1 MPWIRFN
8 PTGKATKRGK
18 NIMMTSITRRSVSW
32 IVLITLFTAF
42 SMAANARVSVNQPAP
57 DFTAVD
63 SNGKEHRLSD
73 FRGKTVVLEWTNHD
87 CPYVRKHYDSGNMQ
101 ALQKTAT
108 GKGIVWLSIISS
120 APGKQG
126 HVSRAEANRLTSSRN
141 AAPTAVLLDES
152 GKIGRLYGAKTT
164 PHMYIIDDGGELV
177 YMGGIDSIPSTDTND
192 IARAT
197 NYVDAA
203 LNALSSGQPIEDA
216 VTRPYGCSVKY

>member
-1 MPWIRFN
+1 
-8 PTGKATKRGK
+8 
-18 NIMMTSITRRSVSW
+18 MMTSITRRSVSW

-73 FRGKTVVLEWTNHD
+73 FKGKTVVLEWTNHD

-101 ALQKTAT
+101 ALQKTST

-126 HVSRAEANRLTSSRN
+126 HVSGAEANRLTSSRN

-152 GKIGRLYGAKTT
+152 GEIGGLYGAITT
-164 PHMYIIDDGGELV
+164 PHMYIIDEGGELV

-192 IARAT
+192 ISRAS
-197 NYVDAA
+197 NSVDAA
-203 LNALSSGQPIEDA
+203 LNALSCGQRIEDA

>member
-1 MPWIRFN
+1 
-8 PTGKATKRGK
+8 
-18 NIMMTSITRRSVSW
+18 MMTSMTRRSVSW
-32 IVLITLFTAF
+32 IFLLTLFTTF

-63 SNGKEHRLSD
+63 SNGKQHRLSD
-73 FRGKTVVLEWTNHD
+73 FKGKTVVLEWTNHD

-126 HVSRAEANRLTSSRN
+126 HVSGAEANTLTSSRN
-141 AAPTAVLLDES
+141 ASPTAVLLDER
-152 GKIGRLYGAKTT
+152 GEIGRLYGAKTT
-164 PHMYIIDDGGELV
+164 PHMYIIDAGGKLV

-197 NYVDAA
+197 NYVDVA
-203 LNALSSGQPIEDA
+203 LKALSSGQPIEDA

>member
-1 MPWIRFN
+1 
-8 PTGKATKRGK
+8 
-18 NIMMTSITRRSVSW
+18 MMTSITRRSVSW
-32 IVLITLFTAF
+32 IFLLTLLTTF

-126 HVSRAEANRLTSSRN
+126 HVSGAEANRLTSSRN

-152 GKIGRLYGAKTT
+152 GEIGRLYGAKTT

-177 YMGGIDSIPSTDTND
+177 YMGGIDSIPSSDTND

-197 NYVDAA
+197 NYVDVA

>member
-1 MPWIRFN
+1 
-8 PTGKATKRGK
+8 
-18 NIMMTSITRRSVSW
+18 MMTSITRRSVSW
-32 IVLITLFTAF
+32 IVLITLFTTF
-42 SMAANARVSVNQPAP
+42 SMAANARVSVNQAAP
-57 DFTAVD
+57 GFTAVD
-63 SNGKEHRLSD
+63 SNRKEHRLSD
-73 FRGKTVVLEWTNHD
+73 FKGKTVVLEWTNHD

-126 HVSRAEANRLTSSRN
+126 HVSGAEANRLTSSRN
-141 AAPTAVLLDES
+141 AAPTAVLLDE
-152 GKIGRLYGAKTT
+152 GGEIGGLYGAKTT
-164 PHMYIIDDGGELV
+164 PHMYIIDEGGELV
-177 YMGGIDSIPSTDTND
+177 YMGGIDSISSTDTND

-197 NYVDAA
+197 NYVDVA

>member
-1 MPWIRFN
+1 
-8 PTGKATKRGK
+8 
-18 NIMMTSITRRSVSW
+18 
-32 IVLITLFTAF
+32 
-42 SMAANARVSVNQPAP
+42 
-57 DFTAVD
+57 
-63 SNGKEHRLSD
+63 
-73 FRGKTVVLEWTNHD
+73 
-87 CPYVRKHYDSGNMQ
+87 VRKHYDSGNMQ

-126 HVSRAEANRLTSSRN
+126 HVSGAEANRLTSSRN
-141 AAPTAVLLDES
+141 AAPTAVLLDE
-152 GKIGRLYGAKTT
+152 GGEIGGLYGAKTT
-164 PHMYIIDDGGELV
+164 PHMYIIDEGGELV

-197 NYVDAA
+197 NYVDVA